1 MNNIIVLI
9 EMKCL
14 EQKYG
19 ENKVVWVTSVC
30 LGFLNGRN

>member
-1 MNNIIVLI
+1 MNNIIVLVT
-9 EMKCL
+9 EMKCF

-30 LGFLNGRN
+30 L